1 VTRENYLCDSKASLK
16 ASSARRLAS
25 RVTRA

>member
-1 VTRENYLCDSKASLK
+1 M

-25 RVTRA
+25 MRMCAYRSSIRRDT